1 MLQSKEMMFTFK
13 KEIVVGATHII
24 NPTPTFVV
32 IRNGMETNLKFH
44 ILEFLDQVHGP
55 ILPMES

>member
-13 KEIVVGATHII
+13 KEIVVGANHII

-32 IRNGMETNLKFH
+32 IRNGMETSLQFH
-44 ILEFLDQVHGP
+44 NFDFLDKWMDPYSQ
-55 ILPMES
+55 